1 MSDKQP
7 IVIKTLRVD
16 YNAAGEPLA
25 MWHVSSVSEY
35 ATYTPKPK
43 DERPPWDGIKR
54 ANVRDRN
61 AARAT
66 LFELV
71 DER

>member
-16 YNAAGEPLA
+16 YNPYGEPIC
-25 MWHVSSVSEY
+25 MWHESSVCEY

-43 DERPPWDGIKR
+43 DERPPWDDIKR
-54 ANVRDRN
+54 VNIRDRN
-61 AARAT
+61 AACDT
-66 LFELV
+66 LFDLV
-71 DER
+71 DE